1 MSTTHTYVTHLVGHA
16 RHPETSRNRTLRL
29 PVVITDRADGRQN
42 ASLDWT
48 GTVHGQRIEL
58 HLTSYMGKAGLV
70 MQLRDIL
77 RCYGM
82 SYQDVV

>member
-1 MSTTHTYVTHLVGHA
+1 MSTAYTHETHLVGRA
-16 RHPETSRNRTLRL
+16 RHPETGHNRTLRL
-29 PVVITDRADGRQN
+29 PVVITDKADGTQD

-70 MQLRDIL
+70 MQLQDTLQR
-77 RCYGM
+77 YGM